1 MSTMEKKRAPQSQPQ
16 PGPQQQQPP
25 GLEKKM
31 SPAPLDED
39 PRYKGSGKLQG
50 KTALITGGDSGI
62 GRAAAI
68 AYAKEGAD
76 LAIIYLEQEEE
87 DAERTCKRIE
97 ELGRRCIKIPG
108 DIGDENFCQEAVK
121 KTVDEFGR
129 LDILVNNAAEQRII
143 QGIEELT
150 REQIEQTFRTNIF
163 GFFYLTKAA
172 LPHLKEGSAIINST
186 SVQAYEP
193 KPGLMDYAT
202 TKAAI
207 LNFTRSLAK
216 ELAERGIR
224 VNGVAPGPIWTPL
237 IPSSFPPEAMEE
249 FGKSTLLKR
258 PGQPCEVAPAYVFL
272 ASEVDSSYIT
282 GQIIHPNG
290 GSAMVS

>member
-1 MSTMEKKRAPQSQPQ
+1 MEKKRAPQSQPQ

-62 GRAAAI
+62 GRAVAI